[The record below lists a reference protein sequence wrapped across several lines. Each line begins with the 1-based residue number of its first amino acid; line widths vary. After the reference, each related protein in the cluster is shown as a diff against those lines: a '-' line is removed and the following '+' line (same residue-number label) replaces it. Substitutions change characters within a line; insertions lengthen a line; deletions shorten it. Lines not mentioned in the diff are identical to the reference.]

1 MSTEKKSVKVKIFGS
16 DFPLRGES
24 EELTQRVANYVDGM
38 IQEIQSKIPE
48 QPPLTISVLAAL
60 NITEELIKEK
70 EEIKKVSSIIDDEFV
85 KMHQFVK
92 SIITPENLN

>member
-16 DFPLRGES
+16 EFPLRGES

-38 IQEIQSKIPE
+38 IQEIQSRIPE
-48 QPPLTISVLAAL
+48 QPPLTISVLASL

-70 EEIKKVSSIIDDEFV
+70 EEINNLSKKIDQEFSKISRFINTII
-85 KMHQFVK
+85 
-92 SIITPENLN
+92 SPES